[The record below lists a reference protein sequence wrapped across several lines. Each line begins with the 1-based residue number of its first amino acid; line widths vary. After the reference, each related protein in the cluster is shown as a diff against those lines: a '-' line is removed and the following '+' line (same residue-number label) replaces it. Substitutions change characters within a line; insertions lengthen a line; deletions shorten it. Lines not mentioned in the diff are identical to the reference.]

1 MQLIQNDNAE
11 LVAPD
16 EAAWKRYA
24 FLRRIQAAA
33 RGGDLDPTD
42 DDALEA
48 ECIRLHRIVM
58 REIDG

>member
-1 MQLIQNDNAE
+1 MRLIQNETDI
-11 LVAPD
+11 LPPG

-24 FLRRIQAAA
+24 FMRRIQAAA
-33 RGGDLDPTD
+33 RIGNLDPAD
-42 DDALEA
+42 DEALEA

>member
-1 MQLIQNDNAE
+1 MRLIQNDADTSQP
-11 LVAPD
+11 A

-24 FLRRIQAAA
+24 FMRRIQAAA
-33 RGGDLDPTD
+33 RGGDLDPAD

-48 ECIRLHRIVM
+48 ECIRLHRMVM